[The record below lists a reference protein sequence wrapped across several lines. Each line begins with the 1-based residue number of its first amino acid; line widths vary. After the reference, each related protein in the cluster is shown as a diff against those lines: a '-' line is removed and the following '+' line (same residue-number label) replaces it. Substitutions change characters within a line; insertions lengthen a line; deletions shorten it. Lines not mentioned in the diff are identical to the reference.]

1 MTATAPETERP
12 DLLTANDVAAYL
24 RVPLHTVYRL
34 HRSGRLRGMP
44 VTAKNLRWRRAD
56 VDAYLSALAA
66 H

>member
-1 MTATAPETERP
+1 MTATAPVTDRP
-12 DLLTANDVAAYL
+12 ELLTADDVAAYL

-34 HRSGRLRGMP
+34 HRENRLPGLR

-56 VDAYLSALAA
+56 VDAYLSALAD